1 YTQCHLNH
9 SCRIAKYDVA
19 VVVGLLGPQKRE
31 LWLQLRSEIEAL
43 TDNWLTLALKSLSI
57 INSRSTCVNVLV
69 TTTQLVPALAKVLLY
84 GLGSVFNIENVYSAT
99 KIGKESCFERI
110 VSRFGRK
117 CTYVVVGD
125 GRDEE
130 AAAKQVNVSI
140 TFYFL
145 AHEAPANVCEYY
157 QHWQYKWAHGSNG
170 ITSNIIGTVRKVY
183 VVTSGGRNV
192 QIDSVVPWLCRC
204 CYCDYSTS
212 VLFVRCGTV
221 CSNLRVT
228 LAIGSCR

>member
-1 YTQCHLNH
+1 MRRKVFYKDPLFTV
-9 SCRIAKYDVA
+9 VA
-19 VVVGLLGPQKRE
+19 IQVCESLDR
-31 LWLQLRSEIEAL
+31 WLENCSDRQNRLFKLRK
-43 TDNWLTLALKSLSI
+43 LAISD
-57 INSRSTCVNVLV
+57 
-69 TTTQLVPALAKVLLY
+69 P
-84 GLGSVFNIENVYSAT
+84 
-99 KIGKESCFERI
+99 
-110 VSRFGRK
+110 
-117 CTYVVVGD
+117 D
-125 GRDEE
+125 
-130 AAAKQVNVSI
+130 
-140 TFYFL
+140 
-145 AHEAPANVCEYY
+145 EAPANVCEYY

-192 QIDSVVPWLCRC
+192 QIDSMVPWLCRC